1 MQTLSFNMIFA
12 VLDVR
17 FGFCHHV
24 ETVKIF
30 FYILAQYAVL
40 EMGDESMGEANFDLP
55 PKPLSQFRCH
65 VKHITTSPPLES

>member
-40 EMGDESMGEANFDLP
+40 EMGDESMGEANFDP
-55 PKPLSQFRCH
+55 PP
-65 VKHITTSPPLES
+65 